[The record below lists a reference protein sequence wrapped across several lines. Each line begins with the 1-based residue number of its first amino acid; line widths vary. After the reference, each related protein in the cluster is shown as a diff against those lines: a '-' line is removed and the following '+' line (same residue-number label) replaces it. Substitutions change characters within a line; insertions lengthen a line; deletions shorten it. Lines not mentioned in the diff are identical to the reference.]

1 MEEVVQIEL
10 TSRRTRSAVGA
21 KNLARATRIG
31 DVLGTRSWR
40 AGELGVGGVVV
51 VGSGDAVQEVPI
63 HALTLISDCWWLAK
77 RGWMPFGEV
86 EWKWQTEPFL

>member
-51 VGSGDAVQEVPI
+51 VGWGRCGARSSHSRADAN
-63 HALTLISDCWWLAK
+63 K
-77 RGWMPFGEV
+77 
-86 EWKWQTEPFL
+86 